1 MLIHFRWIVQ
11 ITSKTKSAF
20 RGKVVAMAND
30 HVIGYEKIYPFEW
43 FDDPESHK
51 IGDLFMFVQME
62 APEIRTDGS
71 PCRNT
76 YIEISPINVKR
87 TLVSTH

>member
-1 MLIHFRWIVQ
+1 MLIQFRWIVQ
-11 ITSKTKSAF
+11 IVSKTNSAF
-20 RGKVVAMAND
+20 RGKVVAMGGE
-30 HVIGYEKIYPFEW
+30 HVIGYEKTYPFEW
-43 FDDPESHK
+43 FENPESYRP
-51 IGDLFMFVQME
+51 GDLFMFVQME